1 MSFSMK
7 NKDRVIVMSIKNLF
21 YSLLLLM
28 IVSCSRDNGEITTP
42 PAKDVINII
51 TTGEQ
56 VFKELVTS
64 LSSELSTAINTGG
77 LKAAI
82 NTCNIRAIPITT
94 SIYEDNKSILN
105 IKRTSFNIRN
115 KNNKP
120 DGYEKKAL
128 RYFEELEEFGK
139 KFPSYYVQKIQE
151 KDDVFFRYYK
161 PLLINEL
168 CLNCHGVTDRMS
180 ADILQELG
188 ELYPDDHANGYEL
201 NNFRGVVSITIS
213 DEVQ

>member
-1 MSFSMK
+1 MK
-7 NKDRVIVMSIKNLF
+7 MQNKDRVIVMSIKHIL
-21 YSLLLLM
+21 YSLSFLM
-28 IVSCSRDNGEITTP
+28 IISCSRDNGEITTP
-42 PAKDVINII
+42 PAEDVINII
-51 TTGEQ
+51 TTGER
-56 VFKELVTS
+56 VFKELITS
-64 LSSELSTAINTGG
+64 LSSELGMAINNGG
-77 LKAAI
+77 FKAAI
-82 NTCNIRAIPITT
+82 NTCNISAIPITT
-94 SIYEDNKSILN
+94 SIYEDNHSILN
-105 IKRTSFNIRN
+105 IKRTSFKVRN

>member
-1 MSFSMK
+1 MSTKYIFS
-7 NKDRVIVMSIKNLF
+7 
-21 YSLLLLM
+21 SLLLLFLF
-28 IVSCSRDNGEITTP
+28 SCSRDNGEITNP

-51 TTGEQ
+51 TTGEG
-56 VFKELVTS
+56 VFKDLITS
-64 LSSELSTAINTGG
+64 LSSELSTAINDGG
-77 LKAAI
+77 MKAAI
-82 NTCNIRAIPITT
+82 NTCNISAMPITT
-94 SIYEDNKSILN
+94 SIYEDNHSILN
-105 IKRTSFNIRN
+105 IKRTSFKVRN

-128 RYFEELEEFGK
+128 QYFEELEEFGK

-151 KDDVFFRYYK
+151 KNEVFFRYYK

-180 ADILQELG
+180 ADILQKLG
-188 ELYPDDHANGYEL
+188 ELYPDDNANGYEL